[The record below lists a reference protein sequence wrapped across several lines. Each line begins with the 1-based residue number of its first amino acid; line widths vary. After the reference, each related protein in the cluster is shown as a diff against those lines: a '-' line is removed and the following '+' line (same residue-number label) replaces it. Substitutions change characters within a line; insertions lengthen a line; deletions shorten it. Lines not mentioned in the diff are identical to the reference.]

1 MRFLLSKLKEK
12 YLSCQFLRLFIFSIL
27 VILLVALFKYVV
39 FANDINV
46 SDIPSCSA
54 TIDDESNISSSNPTG
69 ERSATLDV
77 SSFGNNKVFNSNSD
91 IKTTNF
97 LFRLNFV
104 DSGKNHSEFRIITLI
119 SAQNNDVVLE
129 NGKNQ
134 SGENF
139 ICYQNLINPSGI
151 NYNGNTKV
159 KKTSNIAYYVT
170 FDNLS
175 TYNTDMMNYLRNYAS
190 TGEFSQAT
198 IDIKNGNWE
207 DGEPSKNI
215 LYDLEVPLNFKI
227 KQKSLVD
234 LGILEMGKDSTFYL
248 YWEQSDNLNTNGW
261 KTEIY
266 FKEKG
271 KAKKHWYSLQWTKYE
286 CKWHF
291 FSDTDNYKNKFTFNV
306 EKITQTDEEIKEQVG
321 FKPYETSVTKLDFMI
336 RNKYYDESTGIMH
349 YSNYVYLDNSNGSGS
364 SGSSMDFKGYEID
377 GKEFDKG
384 NFDDDH
390 ITNNR
395 VTDSDSYNGSNVSG
409 NTSSNDVTSAISILK
424 SISNDIKEFPAF
436 FSNFFSFIPDH
447 FVYALSALIVA
458 TIGIAFLKAVL

>member
-1 MRFLLSKLKEK
+1 MRILLSKLKEI
-12 YLSCQFLRLFIFSIL
+12 YLSSDFLRLFVFSIL
-27 VILLVALFKYVV
+27 VTLFVALFKYVV
-39 FANDINV
+39 FANEISV
-46 SDIPSCSA
+46 TDIPSCSA
-54 TIDDESNISSSNPTG
+54 TIDDESNVSSDNPTG
-69 ERSATLDV
+69 ERFASVHPGNYGLK
-77 SSFGNNKVFNSNSD
+77 SFKSNSD
-91 IKTTNF
+91 IKVTNF
-97 LFRLNFV
+97 LFKCDYSDNGKSYRLFQIV
-104 DSGKNHSEFRIITLI
+104 MLI
-119 SAQNNDVVLE
+119 SANGNDMVLDNDGRNNTGD
-129 NGKNQ
+129 
-134 SGENF
+134 NF
-139 ICYQNLINPSGI
+139 YSFNNVINSSAI

-159 KKTSNIAYYVT
+159 KKTSNISYYVT
-170 FDNLS
+170 FNNVS
-175 TYNTDMMNYLRNYAS
+175 TFYDDVRSYLTHYAQ

-198 IDIKNGNWE
+198 IDINSGNWE

-234 LGILEMGKDSTFYL
+234 LGIFEMGKDSTFYL

-271 KAKKHWYSLQWTKYE
+271 KAKKHWYSLNWTKYE

-306 EKITQTDEEIKEQVG
+306 EKITQTDDEIKEQVG

-364 SGSSMDFKGYEID
+364 SGSSMDYNGYEINGEEVDKSDLDD
-377 GKEFDKG
+377 G
-384 NFDDDH
+384 N
-390 ITNNR
+390 ISNNR

-409 NTSSNDVTSAISILK
+409 DTSSNDVTSAISILK
-424 SISNDIKEFPAF
+424 SISNDIKEFPSF

-458 TIGIAFLKAVL
+458 TIAIAFIKAVL

>member
-1 MRFLLSKLKEK
+1 MRILLSKLKEK
-12 YLSCQFLRLFIFSIL
+12 YLSNDVLRFFIFSIL
-27 VILLVALFKYVV
+27 VTLFVALFKYVV
-39 FANDINV
+39 FANEISV
-46 SDIPSCSA
+46 TDIPSASV
-54 TIDDESNISSSNPTG
+54 TIYDESQISNTNPTG
-69 ERSATLDV
+69 ERSATLDIGFYGNKTF
-77 SSFGNNKVFNSNSD
+77 SSDSEIKV
-91 IKTTNF
+91 TNF
-97 LFRLNFV
+97 LFRLQYSDN
-104 DSGKNHSEFRIITLI
+104 GKNYCMFDIASLI
-119 SAQNNDVVLE
+119 SADGNAIVLDSTGRNN
-129 NGKNQ
+129 

-139 ICYQNLINPSGI
+139 YLYQKIVNPSAI
-151 NYNGNTKV
+151 NYNGKTKV

-170 FDNLS
+170 FDNVS
-175 TYNTDMMNYLRNYAS
+175 TFYNDILNYLRHYAE

-198 IDIKNGNWE
+198 IDINSGNWE

-234 LGILEMGKDSTFYL
+234 LGIFEMGKDSTFYL

-271 KAKKHWYSLQWTKYE
+271 KAKKHWYSLNWTKYE

-364 SGSSMDFKGYEID
+364 SGSSMDFNGYEID

-384 NFDDDH
+384 NFEDEN

>member
-1 MRFLLSKLKEK
+1 MKSYIVNLIVF
-12 YLSCQFLRLFIFSIL
+12 
-27 VILLVALFKYVV
+27 VITTVALLYISIDVY
-39 FANDINV
+39 ADEIST
-46 SDIPSCSA
+46 SDIKGPS
-54 TIDDESNISSSNPTG
+54 IRIEDEGKITNDNPTG
-69 ERSATLDV
+69 RVSSTLDI
-77 SSFGNNKVFNSNSD
+77 SSYGYTSFKSNSE
-91 IKTTNF
+91 IKVTNF
-97 LFRLNFV
+97 LFSCKYS
-104 DSGKNHSEFRIITLI
+104 DGGKNYLIFHTVSLI
-119 SAQNNDVVLE
+119 SAQGNDLVVDN
-129 NGKNQ
+129 NGKN
-134 SGENF
+134 STGENF
-139 ICYQNLINPSGI
+139 YMFQNVINPSGI
-151 NYNGNTKV
+151 NYTGKTKV
-159 KKTSNIAYYVT
+159 CHTSDIAYYVKFNNVST
-170 FDNLS
+170 FQDEIL
-175 TYNTDMMNYLRNYAS
+175 NYLRHYAE

-198 IDIKNGNWE
+198 IDINSGNWE

-234 LGILEMGKDSTFYL
+234 LGIFEMGKDSTFYL

-271 KAKKHWYSLQWTKYE
+271 KAKKHWYSLNWTKYE

-364 SGSSMDFKGYEID
+364 SGSSMDFNGYEID

-384 NFDDDH
+384 NFEDEN

>member
-1 MRFLLSKLKEK
+1 MKSYIVNLIVF
-12 YLSCQFLRLFIFSIL
+12 
-27 VILLVALFKYVV
+27 VITTVALLYISIDVY
-39 FANDINV
+39 ADEIST
-46 SDIPSCSA
+46 SDIKGPS
-54 TIDDESNISSSNPTG
+54 IRIEDESMITNDNPTG
-69 ERSATLDV
+69 RVSSTLDI
-77 SSFGNNKVFNSNSD
+77 SFYGYTSFKSNSE
-91 IKTTNF
+91 IKVTNF
-97 LFRLNFV
+97 LFSCKYS
-104 DSGKNHSEFRIITLI
+104 DGGKNYLIFHTVSLI
-119 SAQNNDVVLE
+119 SAQGNDLVVDNNGR
-129 NGKNQ
+129 NG

-139 ICYQNLINPSGI
+139 YMFQNVINPSGI
-151 NYNGNTKV
+151 NYTGKTKV
-159 KKTSNIAYYVT
+159 CHTSDIAYYVKFNNVST
-170 FDNLS
+170 FQDDILK
-175 TYNTDMMNYLRNYAS
+175 YIRHYAE
-190 TGEFSQAT
+190 TGEFSEAT

-234 LGILEMGKDSTFYL
+234 LGIFEMGKDSTFYL

-271 KAKKHWYSLQWTKYE
+271 KAKKHWYSLNWTKYE

-306 EKITQTDEEIKEQVG
+306 EKITQTDDEIKEQVG

-364 SGSSMDFKGYEID
+364 SGSSMDYNGYEINGEEVDKSDLDD
-377 GKEFDKG
+377 G
-384 NFDDDH
+384 N
-390 ITNNR
+390 ISNNR

-409 NTSSNDVTSAISILK
+409 DTSSNDVTSAISILK
-424 SISNDIKEFPAF
+424 SISNDIKEFPSF

-458 TIGIAFLKAVL
+458 TIAIAFIKAVL

>member
-1 MRFLLSKLKEK
+1 MKSYIVNLIVF
-12 YLSCQFLRLFIFSIL
+12 
-27 VILLVALFKYVV
+27 VITTVALLYISIDVY
-39 FANDINV
+39 ADEIST
-46 SDIPSCSA
+46 SDIKGPS
-54 TIDDESNISSSNPTG
+54 IRIEDESMITNDNPTG
-69 ERSATLDV
+69 RVSSTLDI
-77 SSFGNNKVFNSNSD
+77 SFYGYTSFKSNSE
-91 IKTTNF
+91 IKVTNF
-97 LFRLNFV
+97 LFSCKYS
-104 DSGKNHSEFRIITLI
+104 DGGKNYLIFHTVSLI
-119 SAQNNDVVLE
+119 SAQGNDLVVDNNGR
-129 NGKNQ
+129 NG

-139 ICYQNLINPSGI
+139 YMFQNVINPSGI
-151 NYNGNTKV
+151 NYTGKTKV
-159 KKTSNIAYYVT
+159 CHTSDIAYYVKFNNVST
-170 FDNLS
+170 FQDDILK
-175 TYNTDMMNYLRNYAS
+175 YIRHYAE
-190 TGEFSQAT
+190 TGEFSEAT

-234 LGILEMGKDSTFYL
+234 LGIFEMGKDSTFYL

-271 KAKKHWYSLQWTKYE
+271 KAKKHWYSLNWTKYE

-306 EKITQTDEEIKEQVG
+306 EKITQTDDEIKEQVG

-349 YSNYVYLDNSNGSGS
+349 YSNYVYLDNTNGSGS
-364 SGSSMDFKGYEID
+364 SGSSMDYNGYEINGEEVDKSDLDD
-377 GKEFDKG
+377 G
-384 NFDDDH
+384 N
-390 ITNNR
+390 ISNNR

-409 NTSSNDVTSAISILK
+409 DTSSNDVTSAISILK
-424 SISNDIKEFPAF
+424 SISNDIKEFPSF

-458 TIGIAFLKAVL
+458 TIAIAFIKAVL

>member
-1 MRFLLSKLKEK
+1 MKSYIVNLIVF
-12 YLSCQFLRLFIFSIL
+12 
-27 VILLVALFKYVV
+27 VITTVALLYISIDVY
-39 FANDINV
+39 ADEIST
-46 SDIPSCSA
+46 SDIKGPS
-54 TIDDESNISSSNPTG
+54 IRIEDESMITNDNPTG
-69 ERSATLDV
+69 RVSSTLDI
-77 SSFGNNKVFNSNSD
+77 SFYGYTSFKSNSE
-91 IKTTNF
+91 IKVTNF
-97 LFRLNFV
+97 LFSCKYS
-104 DSGKNHSEFRIITLI
+104 DGGKNYLIFHTVSLI
-119 SAQNNDVVLE
+119 SAQGNDLVVDNNGS
-129 NGKNQ
+129 NG

-139 ICYQNLINPSGI
+139 YMFQNVINPSGI
-151 NYNGNTKV
+151 NYTGKTKV
-159 KKTSNIAYYVT
+159 CHTSDIAYYVKFNNVST
-170 FDNLS
+170 FQDDILK
-175 TYNTDMMNYLRNYAS
+175 YIRHYAE
-190 TGEFSQAT
+190 TGEFSEAT

-234 LGILEMGKDSTFYL
+234 LGIFEMGKDSTFYL

-271 KAKKHWYSLQWTKYE
+271 KAKKHWYSLNWTKYE

-306 EKITQTDEEIKEQVG
+306 EKITQTDDEIKEQVG

-349 YSNYVYLDNSNGSGS
+349 YSNYVYLDNANGSGS
-364 SGSSMDFKGYEID
+364 SGSSMDYNGYEINGEEVDKSDLDD
-377 GKEFDKG
+377 G
-384 NFDDDH
+384 N
-390 ITNNR
+390 ISNNR

-409 NTSSNDVTSAISILK
+409 DTSSNDVTSAISILK
-424 SISNDIKEFPAF
+424 SISNDIKEFPSF

-458 TIGIAFLKAVL
+458 TIAIAFIKAVL

>member
-1 MRFLLSKLKEK
+1 MKSYIVNLIVF
-12 YLSCQFLRLFIFSIL
+12 
-27 VILLVALFKYVV
+27 VITTVALLYISIDVY
-39 FANDINV
+39 ADEIST
-46 SDIPSCSA
+46 SDIKGPS
-54 TIDDESNISSSNPTG
+54 IRIEDEGSISKDNPTG
-69 ERSATLDV
+69 RRSDTLDI
-77 SSFGNNKVFNSNSD
+77 SAYGNTSFSSNSE
-91 IKTTNF
+91 IKVTNF
-97 LFRLNFV
+97 LFSCDWTE
-104 DSGKNHSEFRIITLI
+104 DSKNYRIFHVVSLI
-119 SAQNNDVVLE
+119 SAKGNDLVIDNNGI
-129 NGKNQ
+129 NN
-134 SGENF
+134 SGEKF
-139 ICYQNLINPSGI
+139 FAFTHVINPSGI
-151 NYNGNTKV
+151 NYHGQTKV
-159 KKTSNIAYYVT
+159 CQTSDINYYVK
-170 FDNLS
+170 FKNVSSFQDDYL
-175 TYNTDMMNYLRNYAS
+175 NYLRHYAE
-190 TGEFSQAT
+190 TGEFSEAT

-234 LGILEMGKDSTFYL
+234 LGIFEMGKDSTFYL

-271 KAKKHWYSLQWTKYE
+271 KAKKHWYSLNWTKYE

-306 EKITQTDEEIKEQVG
+306 EKITQTDDEIKEQVG

-364 SGSSMDFKGYEID
+364 SGSSMDYNGYEINGEGVDKSDLDD
-377 GKEFDKG
+377 G
-384 NFDDDH
+384 N
-390 ITNNR
+390 ISNNR

-409 NTSSNDVTSAISILK
+409 DTSSNDVTSAISILK
-424 SISNDIKEFPAF
+424 SISNDIKEFPSF

-458 TIGIAFLKAVL
+458 TIAIAFIKAVL

>member
-1 MRFLLSKLKEK
+1 MKSYFVNLIAFL
-12 YLSCQFLRLFIFSIL
+12 ITT
-27 VILLVALFKYVV
+27 VALLYISIDVY
-39 FANDINV
+39 ADEIST
-46 SDIPSCSA
+46 SDIKGPS
-54 TIDDESNISSSNPTG
+54 IRIEDEGSISNDNPTG
-69 ERSATLDV
+69 RRSDTLDI
-77 SSFGNNKVFNSNSD
+77 SAYGYTSFSSNSE
-91 IKTTNF
+91 IKVTNF
-97 LFRLNFV
+97 LFSCDWTE
-104 DSGKNHSEFRIITLI
+104 DSKNYRIFHVVSLI
-119 SAQNNDVVLE
+119 SATGNDLVIDNNGR
-129 NGKNQ
+129 NN
-134 SGENF
+134 SGEKF
-139 ICYQNLINPSGI
+139 FALTHVINPSGI
-151 NYNGNTKV
+151 NYHGQTKV
-159 KKTSNIAYYVT
+159 CQTSDINYYVK
-170 FDNLS
+170 FKNVSSFQDDYL
-175 TYNTDMMNYLRNYAS
+175 NYLRHYAE

-198 IDIKNGNWE
+198 IDINSGNWE

-234 LGILEMGKDSTFYL
+234 LGIFEMGKDSTFYL

-271 KAKKHWYSLQWTKYE
+271 KAKKHWYSLKWTKYE

-321 FKPYETSVTKLDFMI
+321 FKPYETSVTKIDFMI

-364 SGSSMDFKGYEID
+364 SGSSMDFNGYEID

-384 NFDDDH
+384 NFEDEN
-390 ITNNR
+390 ISNNR